1 MVDVKDHNHARLAP
15 CCHFGKDLKPENFLE
30 EVKKYDKLLEQGV
43 RLEECKKCWD
53 AEDKGLQSVRTG
65 EILWDPG
72 DDPYFHKDG
81 IRKLDIRIHNKC
93 NLACTMC
100 FSGASN
106 LWGKIQGKD
115 SFIEIPD
122 DKLEF
127 IKQMVTENDVVK
139 ISLQGGEP
147 FYGNEYDDFLM
158 SLPNKQNI
166 EVDVFTNV
174 ISVKQ
179 SVLERWHNSLK
190 HIIINASVD
199 GYGNVY
205 ESIRWPTT
213 WNKFERNAKMIYE
226 IICKNN
232 TINDSEYFYND
243 SMTYYWVVQA
253 ENLCSIFDFIH
264 WRDENTINARI
275 EFSTINNDF
284 DRHLGLDCITLE
296 EKDRFLQL
304 FKLYSKRT
312 YSNYYARE
320 TNYLKQ
326 LHKLVW
332 NIIPDDKLIALRKKE
347 IERIKTLRKNYK

>member
-1 MVDVKDHNHARLAP
+1 MSYRCTAMKYQLMVDFKEHGHARLAP
-15 CCHFGKDLKPENFLE
+15 CCHFGKDLEPENFLE

-43 RLEECKKCWD
+43 RLKECSQCWE

-115 SFIEIPD
+115 SFVTISE

-147 FYGNEYDDFLM
+147 FYGSEYDDFLM
-158 SLPNKQNI
+158 SLPNKKNI

-174 ISVKQ
+174 ISVKK
-179 SVLERWHNSLK
+179 SVMERWYNSLK
-190 HIIINASVD
+190 RITINASVD
-199 GYGNVY
+199 GYGDIY

-213 WNKFERNAKMIYE
+213 WNKFERNAKMIYD
-226 IICKNN
+226 IVR
-232 TINDSEYFYND
+232 SD
-243 SMTYYWVVQA
+243 SMLYFWVFQA
-253 ENLCSIFDFIH
+253 ENLCNIFNFIE
-264 WRDENTINARI
+264 WRDKNTLNARI
-275 EFSTINNDF
+275 EFNTLSDEFGKN
-284 DRHLGLDCITLE
+284 LGLKSITQQ
-296 EKDRFLQL
+296 EKDQFIKL
-304 FKLYSKRT
+304 FEQYSKKT
-312 YSNYYARE
+312 YSDYYIRE
-320 TNYLKQ
+320 KNYLNGIYKIVQ
-326 LHKLVW
+326 D
-332 NIIPDDKLIALRKKE
+332 ISPDERLINLRNNRME
-347 IERIKTLRKNYK
+347 FVRNLRKNYK